1 MHPLQYKKDHMV
13 HPLHYNKK
21 LAVDWKSWWK
31 SFFLVCGF
39 IEKSPLKFLIMH
51 TRKIFYILGFL
62 YRLSTIKFP
71 INYQWNS
78 HFFSYAILFRR
89 FFSIIVKIG
98 HFCWFFV
105 ENCTLQV
112 FTCSIPPPPTLYKA
126 QPQKLTTSF

>member
-89 FFSIIVKIG
+89 FFSNIVKIG
-98 HFCWFFV
+98 HFCWLFCW
-105 ENCTLQV
+105 E
-112 FTCSIPPPPTLYKA
+112 LYS
-126 QPQKLTTSF
+126 TSFYLQYTPSHTVQNSTKKLATSF